1 MGDMSHGLA
10 ISYKPWVRSPWLFY
24 WFSFGI
30 ETRRDEMAISM
41 KIQKALEG
49 ASWIRK
55 MFEEGASLKRMY
67 GPEKVFDFSLGN
79 PISEPPEEFF
89 AELRKIAQNPIPG
102 MCRYMVNSGYEETRR
117 AIASMLSEETG
128 LSFTEGEII
137 MSAGAAGGL
146 NIALKSILD
155 PGDEVI
161 IPSPYF
167 VEYKFYVD
175 NHGGILKLVETRED
189 FSLDLE
195 AIEGAIGKKTKAILI
210 NSPNNPTGVVYSEES
225 LIQLGEILKR
235 KSKQYGKSICLL
247 CDEAYKKI
255 VYDDLK
261 LPDVFSVYDHC
272 IAINSHSKDLSI
284 PGERI
289 GYVAISPLAEGKG
302 KLADAMA
309 FSNRTLGFV
318 NAPGLMQRL
327 VGKLTHVS
335 MDISEYQEKRD
346 LLYNSLTDF
355 GYFMVKPMGAFY
367 LFPRCPIDDDVV
379 FVKALQ
385 AKNILTVPGR
395 GFGKPAHIRI
405 AYCVERW
412 VIENSLEGFRELA
425 IEYGLR

>member
-1 MGDMSHGLA
+1 
-10 ISYKPWVRSPWLFY
+10 
-24 WFSFGI
+24 
-30 ETRRDEMAISM
+30 MAISM

-55 MFEEGASLKRMY
+55 MFEEGDRLKRMY

-79 PISEPPEEFF
+79 PITEPPEEFF
-89 AELRKIAQNPIPG
+89 EELRRVAQNPIPG
-102 MCRYMVNSGYEETRR
+102 MCRYMSNSGYEDTRKS
-117 AIASMLSEETG
+117 IANMLSQETG
-128 LSFTEGEII
+128 LTFTEQQII
-137 MSAGAAGGL
+137 MSTGAAGGL

-161 IPSPYF
+161 TPSPYF
-167 VEYKFYVD
+167 VEYRFYVD
-175 NHGGILKLVETRED
+175 NHGGILKLVETRDD

-195 AIEGAIGKKTKAILI
+195 AIEAAIGRKTRATLI
-210 NSPNNPTGVVYSEES
+210 NSPHNPTGVVYSKES
-225 LIQLGEILKR
+225 LIRLGEILAG
-235 KSKQYGKSICLL
+235 KSKQYGKTIYLL

-289 GYVAISPLAEGKG
+289 GYVAISPLAEGKE
-302 KLADAMA
+302 KLADAMS

-318 NAPGLMQRL
+318 NAPALMQRL
-327 VGKLTHVS
+327 VGKLRHVS
-335 MDISEYQEKRD
+335 VDISEYQEKRN
-346 LLYNSLTDF
+346 LLYNTLADF
-355 GYFMVKPMGAFY
+355 GYSMVKPMGAFY
-367 LFPRCPIDDDVV
+367 LFPRCPIDDDVA
-379 FVKALQ
+379 FVRALQ

-395 GFGKPAHIRI
+395 GFGKPGHIRM

-412 VIENSLEGFRELA
+412 VIENSLPGFKELA
-425 IEYGLR
+425 IEYGMR

>member
-1 MGDMSHGLA
+1 M
-10 ISYKPWVRSPWLFY
+10 
-24 WFSFGI
+24 
-30 ETRRDEMAISM
+30 TISM

-55 MFEEGASLKRMY
+55 MFEEGDRLRRVY
-67 GPEKVFDFSLGN
+67 GHEKVFDFSLGN
-79 PISEPPEEFF
+79 PIVEPPEEFF
-89 AELRKIAQNPIPG
+89 AELRRVAQNPIPG
-102 MCRYMVNSGYEETRR
+102 MCRYMVNSGYAETRSN
-117 AIASMLSEETG
+117 IASTLSEETG
-128 LSFTEGEII
+128 LPFTEGQII
-137 MSAGAAGGL
+137 MSTGAAGGL
-146 NIALKSILD
+146 NIVLKSILD

-161 IPSPYF
+161 APSPCF
-167 VEYKFYVD
+167 VEYTFYVD
-175 NHGGILKLVETRED
+175 NHGGTLKLVETRED

-195 AIEGAIGKKTKAILI
+195 AIEGAIGKKTKAVLI
-210 NSPNNPTGVVYSEES
+210 NSPHNPTGVVYSEES
-225 LIQLGEILKR
+225 LIQLGEILAR
-235 KSKQYGKSICLL
+235 KSKQYGKTICLL

-289 GYVAISPLAEGKG
+289 GFVAISPLAEEKE

-318 NAPGLMQRL
+318 NAPALMQRL
-327 VGKLTHVS
+327 VGKLGHVS
-335 MDISEYQEKRD
+335 VDISEYQEKRD
-346 LLYNSLTDF
+346 LLFNSLVDF
-355 GYFMVKPMGAFY
+355 GYSVVKPMGAFY

-395 GFGKPAHIRI
+395 GFGKPGHIRI

-412 VIENSLEGFRELA
+412 VIENSFEGFRELA
-425 IEYGLR
+425 IEYGLK

>member
-1 MGDMSHGLA
+1 MLHGLFV
-10 ISYKPWVRSPWLFY
+10 SYEPWAGSPWLFY
-24 WFSFGI
+24 WFGFGI
-30 ETRRDEMAISM
+30 HTRRGEMAVSM

-55 MFEEGASLKRMY
+55 MFEEGDRLKRMY
-67 GPEKVFDFSLGN
+67 GAEKVYDFSLGN
-79 PISEPPEEFF
+79 SVVEPPEEFF
-89 AELRKIAQNPIPG
+89 AELRRIAQNPIPG
-102 MCRYMVNSGYEETRR
+102 MCRYMTNAGYEETRR
-117 AIASMLSEETG
+117 NVSGMLSEETG
-128 LSFTEGEII
+128 LSFTEKQII
-137 MSAGAAGGL
+137 MSTGAAGGL
-146 NIALKSILD
+146 NITLKSILD

-161 IPSPYF
+161 TPSPYF

-175 NHGGILKLVETRED
+175 NHGGILKLVETRDD
-189 FSLDLE
+189 FSLDLD
-195 AIEGAIGKKTKAILI
+195 AIEGAVGKKTKAVLI
-210 NSPNNPTGVVYSEES
+210 NSPHNPTGVVYSEES
-225 LIQLGEILKR
+225 LIQLGEILAR
-235 KSKQYGKSICLL
+235 KSKHYGKTICLL

-289 GYVAISPLAEGKG
+289 GYVAISPLAEGKEG
-302 KLADAMA
+302 LADAMA

-318 NAPGLMQRL
+318 NAPALMQRL
-327 VGKLTHVS
+327 VGKLRHVS
-335 MDISEYQEKRD
+335 VDISEYQEKRD
-346 LLYNSLTDF
+346 LLYDSLVDF
-355 GYFMVKPMGAFY
+355 GYSMVKPMGAFY
-367 LFPRCPIDDDVV
+367 LFPRCPIDDDVA

-395 GFGKPAHIRI
+395 GFGKPGHMRI

-412 VIENSLEGFRELA
+412 VIENSLDGFRELA